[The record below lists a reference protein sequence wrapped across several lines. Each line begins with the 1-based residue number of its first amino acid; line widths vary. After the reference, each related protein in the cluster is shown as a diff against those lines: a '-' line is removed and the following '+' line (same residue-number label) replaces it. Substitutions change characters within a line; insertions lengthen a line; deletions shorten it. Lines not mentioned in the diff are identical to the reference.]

1 MFVRLKQA
9 FNSSLIKDS
18 AKLASS
24 NILLYLLPFIVTP
37 ILSRLYN
44 PSDFGEWGVF
54 SSTYQIVN
62 VILFL
67 CYDHAIVKAS
77 EKEYPSICALSL
89 FVSMLITILTIFV
102 FYIGT
107 LFGVAYFVDFPCK
120 ENLFL
125 LLIFTSFTVI
135 LQNIANRME
144 KYWVMSF
151 ASFILGLS
159 QAVCRIFLG
168 LYVLFPNGLISGT
181 TIAQFLNVV
190 FFLIFILGVL
200 DKPFF
205 QSISYISIKRVARK
219 YKKFPLYDAPA
230 TLLLFA
236 TFNLTII
243 ILSLYHTKA
252 EIGCISIIHQMLL
265 LPISLIGGAMGRVY
279 YKQITNENTA
289 NDSIA
294 TVAISQ
300 KMIKMVL
307 WMSVLPTLF
316 ITLGGDKLINIFL
329 GAKWDNAGSVAI
341 CLAIWSIPN
350 ILTQPL
356 VPIFR
361 KENKQ
366 NYMLYYNVL
375 NFLLGVGSLILT
387 CSLGLSMYIS
397 LFVYASLSAFANY
410 LMFASIVKLTGVRI
424 KQFLSVKVIS
434 LHLFSLVMIILRVL
448 YI

>member
-1 MFVRLKQA
+1 MFKRLKQVSK
-9 FNSSLIKDS
+9 SSLFKDS

-37 ILSRLYN
+37 ILSRLYD
-44 PSDFGEWGVF
+44 PSYFGEWGVF
-54 SSTYQIVN
+54 SSTYQIIN

-67 CYDHAIVKAS
+67 CYDHAIVKAT
-77 EKEYPSICALSL
+77 EKEYPIMCALSL
-89 FVSMLITILTIFV
+89 IVSILITIFAVLV
-102 FYIGT
+102 FYAGT
-107 LFGVAYFVDFPCK
+107 LFGIAYFVDFPCK

-125 LLIFTSFTVI
+125 LLIFTSLTVI

-144 KYWVMSF
+144 KYWLMSF
-151 ASFILGLS
+151 ASLILGLS
-159 QAVCRIFLG
+159 QAACRIFLG
-168 LYVLFPNGLISGT
+168 FYVLFPNGLIAGT
-181 TIAQFLNVV
+181 TIAQFLNVG
-190 FFLIFILGVL
+190 FFLLFILGVL
-200 DKPFF
+200 NKKFF
-205 QSISYISIKRVARK
+205 KSISYNSIKDVAVK

-279 YKQITNENTA
+279 YKQITDESVA
-289 NDSIA
+289 NDNSSTASI
-294 TVAISQ
+294 SL

-307 WMSVLPTLF
+307 LISVIPTLF

-329 GAKWDNAGSVAI
+329 GSKWEEAGNVAI

-375 NFLLGVGSLILT
+375 NFILGVGSLILT
-387 CSLGLSMYIS
+387 CSFGISMFIS
-397 LFVYASLSAFANY
+397 LFIYASLSAFANY
-410 LMFASIVKLTGVRI
+410 MMFASIVKLTGV
-424 KQFLSVKVIS
+424 KPKYFLDTKVVSI
-434 LHLFSLVMIILRVL
+434 HLFSVVMIIIRVL
-448 YI
+448 YL